1 MVMLKRLTITGSTL
15 RPRSHAE
22 KAAIGQAVEHVVW
35 PLIASGRIRPIVD
48 SVFPFA
54 KVGEAHAKMAGS
66 SHIGKILLT
75 P

>member
-1 MVMLKRLTITGSTL
+1 MLKRLTITGSTL

-22 KAAIGQAVEHVVW
+22 KAMIGQAVEREVW
-35 PLIASGRIRPIVD
+35 PLIEQGRIKPIVD
-48 SVFPFA
+48 SVFPLGKA
-54 KVGEAHAKMAGS
+54 AEAQAKMAGS